1 MLKKEQALPTEAG
14 QRRTLYQK
22 LHLISFQKGLII
34 GVLLLA
40 LSIPVGNGR
49 ELVAKTSA
57 AQAQWQVTEFIDGRV
72 TAAGNL
78 STIAGRYPAAG
89 EEALHELR
97 EAQAQLK
104 RVRTGG
110 VVAVS
115 SADRRLQAAMDAEIA
130 ALQKTGE
137 LTAEDK
143 RLITGVADTFDDH
156 GEKMRRQAREYD
168 RLIQLAL
175 DTYEKL
181 PTRFLFPKPQVY
193 LAPGQTR

>member
-1 MLKKEQALPTEAG
+1 MLKKEKTLANEAG
-14 QRRTLYQK
+14 QRRTLYQR
-22 LHLISFQKGLII
+22 LHLISFQKGLVI
-34 GVLLLA
+34 GILLLL

-49 ELVAKTSA
+49 ELIAKTSA
-57 AQAQWQVTEFIDGRV
+57 AEAQWQMTEFIDGRV

-78 STIAGRYPAAG
+78 ATIAGRYPAAG
-89 EEALHELR
+89 EDVLQELR
-97 EAQAQLK
+97 EAQAQMK

-115 SADRRLQAAMDAEIA
+115 SADRRLQAAMEAEID

-143 RLITGVADTFDDH
+143 RLITAVADTFDDN
-156 GEKMRRQAREYD
+156 GDKMRRQAREYD

-175 DTYEKL
+175 STYEQL